1 MGQAWRG
8 TSSSQSLLGELPM
21 PLLPPR
27 CLQLTLYLQ
36 QWSLVLDEIQGRRDD
51 PEPAVSGMRVACLAW
66 GLIREPHNIN
76 NERTAPSET
85 RGLRWALAG
94 VWNAK
99 SSQDAT
105 IDR

>member
-1 MGQAWRG
+1 MGQ
-8 TSSSQSLLGELPM
+8 SSQSLLGDLPM

-36 QWSLVLDEIQGRRDD
+36 QWSLVLDGIRGRRGD
-51 PEPAVSGMRVACLAW
+51 PEPAVSGTRVACLAQ
-66 GLIREPHNIN
+66 GLIRERHDIN

-85 RGLRWALAG
+85 QGLRWALAG